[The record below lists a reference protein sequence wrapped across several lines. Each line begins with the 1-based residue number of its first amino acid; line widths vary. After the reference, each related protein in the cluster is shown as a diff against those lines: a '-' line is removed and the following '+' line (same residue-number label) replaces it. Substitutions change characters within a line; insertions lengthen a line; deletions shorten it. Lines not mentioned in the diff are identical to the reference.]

1 MEENQ
6 KKTNY
11 ALIFRVSQ
19 AFFAGLFTLGIS
31 LITGDLSSYAKMPI
45 SSISVTTTLFGL
57 IGMIMSGYYAKKAE
71 NW

>member
-19 AFFAGLFTLGIS
+19 AFFVGLFTLGIS
-31 LITGDLSSYAKMPI
+31 LVTGDLSSYAKMPI
-45 SSISVTTTLFGL
+45 SSISITTTLFGL